1 MDRKFTHAKHR
12 CRDCD
17 ALFDSIH
24 QKLGLRVIPV
34 VTRLPHECCVGFVEL
49 LKTSFLQGVD
59 ILSFEHTIQH
69 NLTEGCFRLLVSI
82 AHSHTTSLVILPD
95 RRCIEIKT
103 KIKDARFSIKLTWQ
117 KGQPRICLLDENDLK
132 KVTLNATGTNF
143 TYTAVKGSNLGN
155 ITFRNPDNHPTF
167 DLTARVHHLKNTRKY
182 NIRGVWCYFN
192 PNVLL
197 DRFSVEVVTGEG
209 KIGSDEADSPRFYRV
224 FPYWI
229 ATWSIV
235 PLVVT
240 TKWLWSR

>member
-1 MDRKFTHAKHR
+1 MDHKTADNEHR

-34 VTRLPHECCVGFVEL
+34 VTTLPHGCCVGFVEL
-49 LKTSFLQGVD
+49 LETYLLQRVD
-59 ILSFEHTIQH
+59 ILSLERAIQH

-82 AHSHTTSLVILPD
+82 AHSRTTSLVILHD

-103 KIKDARFSIKLTWQ
+103 KIKDARFSIESTWQ
-117 KGQPRICLLDENDLK
+117 KGQPRICLLDESDLK
-132 KVTLNATGTNF
+132 EVTLKATGTSF

-155 ITFRNPDNHPTF
+155 ITFRDPVNHPTF
-167 DLTARVHHLKNTRKY
+167 DLTAWVHYLKNTRKY
-182 NIRGVWCYFN
+182 DIRGIWCYFN

-209 KIGSDEADSPRFYRV
+209 KIGSDEANSPRFHRV
-224 FPYWI
+224 FPYWM
-229 ATWSIV
+229 ATWWIV
-235 PLVVT
+235 ALVVT
-240 TKWLWSR
+240 AKWLWSR